1 MNPIFF
7 TMNEIRLT
15 EALEEI
21 KQTRLRQKQ
30 LDEKIKAMCEEEKDT
45 LYQKIIKDEEEVIRK
60 QKRDTKIYTY
70 LASQ

>member
-21 KQTRLRQKQ
+21 KQIRLRQKQ